1 MVYADLHVHTNY
13 SDGTHSIEEVIRLA
27 KNRGIKV
34 VAITDH
40 DTLYHYDK
48 VKKICEKNNI
58 KTIRGVEMSCYD
70 FDVYKKVHV
79 VGLWLNDNPTHVEEL
94 CNHTLKCRDEYH
106 HQLIDELNDKGLDIT
121 YEEAKKFSPYN
132 IVFKMH
138 LFQAIVNKYPEYN
151 NLEKY
156 RELFA

>member
-48 VKKICEKNNI
+48 VKKICEKNKNLADESGLGI
-58 KTIRGVEMSCYD
+58 QAKQVKPLWDEFERRVLALAKASYD
-70 FDVYKKVHV
+70 FAWLRADGIRQSILHLEDV
-79 VGLWLNDNPTHVEEL
+79 E
-94 CNHTLKCRDEYH
+94 
-106 HQLIDELNDKGLDIT
+106 
-121 YEEAKKFSPYN
+121 
-132 IVFKMH
+132 
-138 LFQAIVNKYPEYN
+138 
-151 NLEKY
+151 
-156 RELFA
+156 

>member
-106 HQLIDELNDKGLDIT
+106 HQLIDELNYKGLDI
-121 YEEAKKFSPYN
+121 
-132 IVFKMH
+132 
-138 LFQAIVNKYPEYN
+138 KY
-151 NLEKY
+151 
-156 RELFA
+156 

>member
-106 HQLIDELNDKGLDIT
+106 HQLIDELNDKGLDLKCIFFRQLSINIQNIT
-121 YEEAKKFSPYN
+121 IWKN
-132 IVFKMH
+132 IENY
-138 LFQAIVNKYPEYN
+138 LQ
-151 NLEKY
+151 EKY
-156 RELFA
+156 LKMLIYKWDILM

>member
-40 DTLYHYDK
+40 DTLFHYEK

-58 KTIRGVEMSCYD
+58 NTIRGVEMSCYD

-79 VGLWLNDNPTHVEEL
+79 VGLWLNDNPIHVEEL

-106 HQLIDELNDKGLDIT
+106 RQLIGEN
-121 YEEAKKFSPYN
+121 ASFSGN
-132 IVFKMH
+132 CK
-138 LFQAIVNKYPEYN
+138 
-151 NLEKY
+151 
-156 RELFA
+156 

>member
-48 VKKICEKNNI
+48 VKKICE
-58 KTIRGVEMSCYD
+58 
-70 FDVYKKVHV
+70 
-79 VGLWLNDNPTHVEEL
+79 
-94 CNHTLKCRDEYH
+94 
-106 HQLIDELNDKGLDIT
+106 
-121 YEEAKKFSPYN
+121 N
-132 IVFKMH
+132 IVTE
-138 LFQAIVNKYPEYN
+138 NKCFET
-151 NLEKY
+151 NLSICNLK
-156 RELFA
+156 